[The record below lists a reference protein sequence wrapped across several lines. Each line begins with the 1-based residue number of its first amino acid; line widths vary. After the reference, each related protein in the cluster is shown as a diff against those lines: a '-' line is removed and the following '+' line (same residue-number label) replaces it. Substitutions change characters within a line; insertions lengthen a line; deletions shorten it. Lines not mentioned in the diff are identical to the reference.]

1 MLSETANLS
10 LSSSRDKKVSIKFY
24 EYNACKDLEKGIQS
38 LCWYYSINL
47 FFKSMGRLV
56 TCLCPRFKKLAL

>member
-24 EYNACKDLEKGIQS
+24 EYNACKDLEKEYILCAGI
-38 LCWYYSINL
+38 I
-47 FFKSMGRLV
+47 V
-56 TCLCPRFKKLAL
+56 